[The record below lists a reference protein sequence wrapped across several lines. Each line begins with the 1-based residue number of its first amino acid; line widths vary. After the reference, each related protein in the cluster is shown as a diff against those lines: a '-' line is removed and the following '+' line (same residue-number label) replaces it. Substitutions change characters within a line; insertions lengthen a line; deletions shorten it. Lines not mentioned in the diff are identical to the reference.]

1 MAATAYDDNDGY
13 TMILS
18 TILKICKNGCKKD
31 NIIQETQ
38 LSHDQLRRIT
48 AEMADREL
56 LHYIEG
62 QNEYIT
68 TDKGYI
74 FLNERKQQKK
84 RKKKKQSNALQTNSK
99 VANDNKIKTKQESLN
114 SIASKQNIIHR
125 KIQLWTNRYQNEFA
139 IRVTGD
145 SSISIHDDDNDDDSS
160 NTFLA
165 STNPK
170 EDYITVVGETDYF
183 EDLKHGWEY
192 TLSHLIEQY
201 KHEIRSV
208 SLRTAHR
215 NKANNKSQEEEGFN
229 TSNNDKSFS
238 IRLIPYIKCEY
249 CNTEFVSENEK
260 KEHELEWHV

>member
-1 MAATAYDDNDGY
+1 MAATADDDNDGY
-13 TMILS
+13 TMILA
-18 TILKICKNGCKKD
+18 TILNICKNGCTKD
-31 NIIQETQ
+31 KIIQETQ

-48 AEMADREL
+48 AEMVDREL

-62 QNEYIT
+62 RHVYIT

-84 RKKKKQSNALQTNSK
+84 KKQSNALQTNSK
-99 VANDNKIKTKQESLN
+99 AANDKKIKTNQESLN
-114 SIASKQNIIHR
+114 SIASKQNIIHT

-139 IRVTGD
+139 IRLTGD
-145 SSISIHDDDNDDDSS
+145 SRISISSDDDNDNRS
-160 NTFLA
+160 NSFLA

-170 EDYITVVGETDYF
+170 EDYITVVAETDYF

-201 KHEIRSV
+201 KQEIRSV

-215 NKANNKSQEEEGFN
+215 NNKSQEEEGIN
-229 TSNNDKSFS
+229 TSNNDKAFS
-238 IRLIPYIKCEY
+238 IRLIPYIKCGY
-249 CNTEFVSENEK
+249 CNSEFTTEKEK
-260 KEHELEWHV
+260 EEHELEWHV